1 MVPVLRHYL
10 LPWRWDTIRTKLK
23 NPSPPPSP
31 SLRRAGWPSAIR
43 WETESHL
50 QFRLLPAALSL
61 IEQRIRILAR
71 ICVCFAVIALL
82 PGCAPSNANVNQEPA
97 IQPANV
103 QVVQPHRGEIS
114 RSVTLPA
121 NIRAYQQATLYAKVA
136 GYLKSISVDRGDLVK
151 AGDMLA
157 EVEVPELLAEQA
169 RFKAEVDVAKVD
181 YERVSQAMKKA
192 VDLVMPQTVDEAK
205 AKYEIAMANLKRNET
220 LLDYAKIVAPF
231 SGVITRRWV
240 DPGALIPS
248 ATSSSA
254 PQNAAVVTLMDFSK
268 VRIDV
273 AVPEQETPLVKND
286 LPVKITV
293 EELPGKAFAGKVT
306 RFAYALDDMTKT
318 MDAEIEMPNPN
329 QELRPGMFA
338 TAKIAV
344 QRKHDALLMP
354 IEALVSE
361 KSKTSVFTLV
371 QNKAKKVLVKI
382 GFNDGAMAE
391 IVEGLNGDEM
401 VILPGKMSLNDGQPV
416 NVADVARGK

>member
-1 MVPVLRHYL
+1 
-10 LPWRWDTIRTKLK
+10 
-23 NPSPPPSP
+23 
-31 SLRRAGWPSAIR
+31 
-43 WETESHL
+43 
-50 QFRLLPAALSL
+50 
-61 IEQRIRILAR
+61 
-71 ICVCFAVIALL
+71 
-82 PGCAPSNANVNQEPA
+82 VNQEPA